1 QYRSYRLANALG
13 VPLLPGI
20 LVAIGAAVLVDRLRA
35 RGHGYSSECQKC
47 GRTFCRLCKPVGE
60 STLLCSQCVH
70 VYLKKDGVAIETK
83 LQKVEEVKR
92 RRWLEEKL
100 RMAAN
105 VVLPGASAF
114 LDSRVP
120 T

>member
-1 QYRSYRLANALG
+1 PDARKKVEALEGDPRSRRLLGQYRSYRLANALG

-35 RGHGYSSECQKC
+35 RGHRYSSECQKC

-70 VYLKKDGVAIETK
+70 VYLKKDVVANET
-83 LQKVEEVKR
+83 
-92 RRWLEEKL
+92 
-100 RMAAN
+100 
-105 VVLPGASAF
+105 
-114 LDSRVP
+114 
-120 T
+120 